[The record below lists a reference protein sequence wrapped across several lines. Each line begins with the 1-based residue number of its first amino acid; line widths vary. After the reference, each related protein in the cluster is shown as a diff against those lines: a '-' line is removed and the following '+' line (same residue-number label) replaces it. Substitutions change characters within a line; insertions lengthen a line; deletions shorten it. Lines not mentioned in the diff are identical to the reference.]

1 MKDTSRESRLPFG
14 GRARSLLSA
23 MALAALALMGC
34 AEQRPRGTLSDAAR
48 LRLTEAMDRNNPAA
62 PDAASLAV
70 LRDAAARNPSDVGAQ
85 ERLAQGALAAGF
97 PAEAAVAL
105 RRALAISGPVQSRL
119 LELGRAEIRAGNA
132 AGAVEAYRQAQA
144 AGPPNPAIFGGLG
157 LAYDMAGDSPAA
169 EEAHRRAVAMAPQ
182 DWTLRGNLA
191 LSLLFAGR
199 ASEGVRVLSTAESD
213 SAAPRRARHNLAL
226 LLTADGQMARA
237 VRVLRMDMGP
247 TEADAMARDFQAFA
261 QWVGTVRSP
270 PTRLLPSVE
279 PVVPSAPAAAPAA
292 TPSGGTTSMD
302 PIANPADAP
311 APRRG
316 RRSKLPAAEPQAT
329 AGGAQAQLAA
339 LDSEADAQRA
349 WERLTA
355 DHPGL
360 LDDHQPLIL
369 PVTLRG
375 QLRWRLRVDGF
386 GNVAEAARFCGRLR
400 ARNQACYVA
409 QG

>member
-1 MKDTSRESRLPFG
+1 MKDTSGESRLPSK
-14 GRARSLLSA
+14 GRARSLLPA
-23 MALAALALMGC
+23 MALAALSLVGC
-34 AEQRPRGTLSDAAR
+34 AERPRGTLSEAAR

-70 LRDAAARNPSDVGAQ
+70 LRDAAARNPSDIVAQ

-97 PAEAAVAL
+97 PAEAATAL

-132 AGAVEAYRQAQA
+132 TGAVEAYRQAQA

-157 LAYDMAGDSPAA
+157 LAYDMAGDSAAA

-199 ASEGVRVLSTAESD
+199 AAEGVRALSAAEND

-237 VRVLRMDMGP
+237 VRVLRLDMGP

-279 PVVPSAPAAAPAA
+279 PVVPASPAADPAAAPAA
-292 TPSGGTTSMD
+292 SPAGGGMA
-302 PIANPADAP
+302 PIANPEDARP
-311 APRRG
+311 PRRG
-316 RRSKLPAAEPQAT
+316 RR
-329 AGGAQAQLAA
+329 
-339 LDSEADAQRA
+339 
-349 WERLTA
+349 
-355 DHPGL
+355 
-360 LDDHQPLIL
+360 
-369 PVTLRG
+369 
-375 QLRWRLRVDGF
+375 
-386 GNVAEAARFCGRLR
+386 
-400 ARNQACYVA
+400 
-409 QG
+409 

>member
-1 MKDTSRESRLPFG
+1 MKDTPGESRLPFG
-14 GRARSLLSA
+14 WGARSLLPA

-34 AEQRPRGTLSDAAR
+34 AEQRPRGTLSEAAR

-70 LRDAAARNPSDVGAQ
+70 LRDTAARNPSDIQAQ

-97 PAEAAVAL
+97 PAEAATAL
-105 RRALAISGPVQSRL
+105 RRALAVSGPVQSRL

-132 AGAVEAYRQAQA
+132 TGAIEAYRQAQA

-157 LAYDMAGDSPAA
+157 LAYDMAGDSASA

-199 ASEGVRVLSTAESD
+199 APEGVRALSAAESD
-213 SAAPRRARHNLAL
+213 NAAPRRARHNLAL

-247 TEADAMARDFQAFA
+247 AEADAMARDFQAFA

-279 PVVPSAPAAAPAA
+279 PVVPASPATDPATPAA
-292 TPSGGTTSMD
+292 TPASGSPGMD
-302 PIANPADAP
+302 PAANPGDAR
-311 APRRG
+311 PRRG
-316 RRSKLPAAEPQAT
+316 RRS
-329 AGGAQAQLAA
+329 
-339 LDSEADAQRA
+339 
-349 WERLTA
+349 
-355 DHPGL
+355 
-360 LDDHQPLIL
+360 
-369 PVTLRG
+369 
-375 QLRWRLRVDGF
+375 
-386 GNVAEAARFCGRLR
+386 
-400 ARNQACYVA
+400 
-409 QG
+409 